1 MRARGRAP
9 TLAFPETERR
19 RNIVMP
25 LEDVGL
31 SASPQRNCPR
41 PPDSM
46 GRLNLCIVNYSAG
59 PCCSLS
65 VRIRCKRETGVQV
78 LGLTGLRGCLC
89 WRKSRK
95 SRYLWKPPE
104 PGFHDRRAIF
114 VRFVSDEWRARP
126 SNAKVQKQRS
136 DRGRTMVV
144 KRVALENAGLL
155 IIVASTTVKDLF
167 SKVDVALLPL
177 VFLFTFH
184 VHLRLSFVLP
194 PPAPR
199 RLRRS
204 PASSSATGPISPPNR
219 SCST

>member
-19 RNIVMP
+19 RNVVTP

-31 SASPQRNCPR
+31 PASPQRNCPR

-46 GRLNLCIVNYSAG
+46 GRLNLCIVNYSTG
-59 PCCSLS
+59 PYCSLS

-78 LGLTGLRGCLC
+78 LGLTGLRGRLR
-89 WRKSRK
+89 WSRK

-104 PGFHDRRAIF
+104 PGFHDRRTIF

-167 SKVDVALLPL
+167 SKVDVALLPF

-194 PPAPR
+194 PPASR

-204 PASSSATGPISPPNR
+204 SAFSSATGPISPPNR